1 MKKIG
6 ENPSRLTNETI
17 TNPLRGRMSL
27 YPDNRA
33 KYFSFA
39 GGTDVTKYMHFTASI
54 SPGWLRQDEPF
65 LPYTINTANLTCGRA
80 GELASHCFPLLTP
93 GTFAGAQEALAIEYS
108 PRVTRFE
115 KFYVKHP
122 TPP

>member
-54 SPGWLRQDEPF
+54 SPGWLRQDGPF
-65 LPYTINTANLTCGRA
+65 LPYTINPTNLTCGTGGTQACNSLSALPAPNLR
-80 GELASHCFPLLTP
+80 GDKQHQSMHYPTSTTASTK
-93 GTFAGAQEALAIEYS
+93 FA
-108 PRVTRFE
+108 
-115 KFYVKHP
+115 
-122 TPP
+122 